1 MTGVGTLQ
9 YGRVSHRKRRWILG
23 SMLGITI
30 FAITAL
36 LYYKRA
42 SLWLGNSY
50 AEWRYRR
57 SFDRICET
65 YLGESTLFAPG
76 GGKQNATEAM
86 RSLMMHS
93 RLTTASYVASQPNT
107 ILFIERGNSGSD
119 PTLTFASLSQHC
131 LQVFTFSR
139 SARMSATWDS
149 YHQVHMTVP
158 GQPAPQIKLLDVQ
171 RFGTGIRSRFTIDDA
186 ENIVDWNTGS
196 LPWTHPGGYP
206 STVGAYPPKPLS
218 GWTSADN
225 WWPEVGE
232 VKLLT
237 GKKPD
242 RAVPA
247 MSNAFACTFLPDGR
261 LAVASPFEIMLVDP
275 RSVARVI
282 RTLSIPRQGGDIGL
296 FSPDGL
302 RCFLGGTNLGAF
314 VVETLTEKVIATLE
328 TVGAAQPCFTDDRT
342 LMLLDSASL
351 RRIDCETG
359 KVDTLDRPQNA
370 IAHMAFGGG
379 LSAYSSV
386 DFGGVRVLAADG
398 KQIQTIPT
406 SAEWMDWISLSPNG
420 SVMILQTRGGLS
432 IVEAK
437 TARRIWDHRMDSD
450 MSSFHHVKWSADGTR
465 AAVAGRQFVYVFQLS
480 KPRWVA
486 RFPHQLNGYWQDV
499 ALSRDGTHLAATAT
513 GTNSIQYWEN
523 IDDVASGSRS
533 PQNTR

>member
-9 YGRVSHRKRRWILG
+9 YGRVSHRKKRWILG
-23 SMLGITI
+23 WLLGITI

-57 SFDRICET
+57 TFDRVCET

-76 GGKQNATEAM
+76 EGKPNAADAI

-93 RLTTASYVASQPNT
+93 RLTTASYVASQPNM

-119 PTLTFASLSQHC
+119 PTLTFASLSHEC

-158 GQPAPQIKLLDVQ
+158 SQPAPLIKLLDAQ
-171 RFGTGIRSRFTIDDA
+171 RFETGIRSRFTIDGA

-196 LPWTHPGGYP
+196 PPWTRPGGYSSP
-206 STVGAYPPKPLS
+206 VGTYPPNPLT

-232 VKLLT
+232 AKLLT
-237 GKKPD
+237 GRKPD
-242 RAVPA
+242 RTVPS

-261 LAVASPFEIMLVDP
+261 LGVASPHEIMLVDP
-275 RSVARVI
+275 RSVARFT
-282 RTLSIPRQGGDIGL
+282 RTPAIPRQGREIGL

-302 RCFLGGTNLGAF
+302 KCFLGGTDLDAY
-314 VVETLTEKVIATLE
+314 VVETLTGKVIATME
-328 TVGAAQPCFTDDRT
+328 TVGAAQPCFTDDKT
-342 LMLLDSASL
+342 LMLLDSVSL

-359 KVDTLDRPQNA
+359 KIEPLDLPRKA
-370 IAHMAFGGG
+370 VAHMAFGGG
-379 LSAYSSV
+379 LRAYSSV
-386 DFGGVRVLAADG
+386 DFGGVRVLGADG

-406 SAEWMDWISLSPNG
+406 SAEWMDWISLSPDG
-420 SVMILQTRGGLS
+420 SAMILQTIGGLS
-432 IVEAK
+432 IVETK
-437 TARRIWDHRMDSD
+437 TARRLWDHRMDTD
-450 MSSFHHVKWSADGTR
+450 MSTSHHVKWSADGSR
-465 AAVAGRQFVYVFQLS
+465 AAVAGRQFVYVFQLN

-486 RFPHQLNGYWQDV
+486 RFPHKLYGYWNDV
-499 ALSRDGTHLAATAT
+499 ALSRDGAHLAATAT
-513 GTNSIQYWEN
+513 GVNSVSYWES
-523 IDDVASGSRS
+523 IDDAVSGSGTGD
-533 PQNTR
+533 NTR